1 MTNRERLSDTTSS
14 VSVGRCAMSTVDP
27 FGERPPYDAQK
38 GAVGLEGTVS
48 RVPARTR
55 PCRGGG
61 AGTRGPRPAGRSD
74 AAALGRAGAVVRLR
88 GDVLDRADLEPGR
101 GERADRGLAA
111 GARALD
117 EDVDLLQAV
126 FLRLACGGLGGHL
139 RGVGGRLARALEA
152 DLARGGPGDDG
163 TGRVRDGHD
172 GVVERA
178 LDVSLSVDDV
188 LLVLAARLARSG
200 GL

>member
-61 AGTRGPRPAGRSD
+61 AGTRGPRPAGRAD
-74 AAALGRAGAVVRLR
+74 AAALRSEERRVGKEGRSRGAPEARQRREGPGQGARTCGRAH
-88 GDVLDRADLEPGR
+88 
-101 GERADRGLAA
+101 
-111 GARALD
+111 D
-117 EDVDLLQAV
+117 E
-126 FLRLACGGLGGHL
+126 
-139 RGVGGRLARALEA
+139 
-152 DLARGGPGDDG
+152 
-163 TGRVRDGHD
+163 
-172 GVVERA
+172 
-178 LDVSLSVDDV
+178 
-188 LLVLAARLARSG
+188 
-200 GL
+200 